1 MKQIIE
7 NLQSAVD
14 KKAIIL
20 NKYLKQEE
28 PYCHK
33 EQVTVKHKPKILGL
47 VKDNPY
53 YTTHIEV
60 RYNQELFEKD
70 FAKAHAEVATY
81 ESQVAL
87 NIQQLE
93 EDIKNA
99 ELQKNKVEKDLNQL
113 LNKNS
118 QLEQEIKNRES
129 YFEFIEQ
136 EFAPLKEQYDEVE
149 LHIDDINNQIQT
161 FNHLPESNQ
170 PVDLMVD
177 RAVYGFSLQ
186 TRSAVLFDLWGLEDE
201 DSLEMLDSIIKH
213 GFDANYQNHEEIS
226 LLRKAASLNDLNLLK
241 IVLLQ
246 DQKSAEEL
254 SLLGFALEKSNN
266 EFVIKL
272 LEAEADFSFAVK
284 DIVNKDH
291 LNSFQRLLSLQPELI
306 DKDILDLAFQYETNN
321 IKSELSANTET
332 FKLIFNQAI
341 NQGLQEVVVLLVKA
355 NQDITKNTYDDIWL
369 DKLLVILDSSKD
381 AMVTEITTD
390 FKLKAK
396 PQILFNVQA
405 VENNT
410 VPIIGEDK
418 IDDNISEGS
427 NHLYEFDNY

>member
-14 KKAIIL
+14 KKANIL

-28 PYCHK
+28 PYYHK
-33 EQVTVKHKPKILGL
+33 ELVTVKHRHKIGPFW
-47 VKDNPY
+47 DNPTY
-53 YTTHIEV
+53 SQHEEI

-70 FAKAHAEVATY
+70 FTKAHAEVATY

-99 ELQKNKVEKDLNQL
+99 ELQKNKVGKDLNQL
-113 LNKNS
+113 LNKNL
-118 QLEQEIKNRES
+118 QLEQEIKNREG

-149 LHIDDINNQIQT
+149 LRIDDINNQIQT

-170 PVDLMVD
+170 PVEQMVD

-254 SLLGFALEKSNN
+254 NLLGFALEKSNN

-284 DIVNKDH
+284 DIINKDH

-306 DKDILDLAFQYETNN
+306 NKDILDLAFQYETNN
-321 IKSELSANTET
+321 IKSELSGNTET
-332 FKLIFNQAI
+332 FKLIFNQSI
-341 NQGLQEVVVLLVKA
+341 NQGLQEIVVLLAKA
-355 NQDITKNTYDDIWL
+355 NQDITNNTHDDIWL
-369 DKLLVILDSSKD
+369 DKLLGILDSSQD
-381 AMVTEITTD
+381 TTATKIAAD
-390 FKLKAK
+390 LQLKAK
-396 PQILFNVQA
+396 PQILLNVQA
-405 VENNT
+405 VENNI